1 MSAANLGIG
10 SISNYSGRLPDVAA
24 NVKNYVI
31 GSEHSSLLSIQNING
46 VRTITFTVDLPVY
59 IKNDFTF
66 GHGSTV
72 TSDERLKTDITKVTK
87 ETVDQLINLE
97 VKEFSYKDET
107 NKNRHYGFI
116 AQNVEKVLPNLVEEK
131 QIKSSKE
138 VYEPA
143 YKTVNY
149 LEIIPLLVQKIQDLQ
164 KQIDELK
171 ETK

>member
-1 MSAANLGIG
+1 M
-10 SISNYSGRLPDVAA
+10 
-24 NVKNYVI
+24 
-31 GSEHSSLLSIQNING
+31 
-46 VRTITFTVDLPVY
+46 
-59 IKNDFTF
+59 
-66 GHGSTV
+66 
-72 TSDERLKTDITKVTK
+72 
-87 ETVDQLINLE
+87 
-97 VKEFSYKDET
+97 
-107 NKNRHYGFI
+107 
-116 AQNVEKVLPNLVEEK
+116 VEEK